1 MKHSGEAA
9 GEDVIIV
16 VTHRSCRSHEKPLFQ
31 MLLPQLATTCCQT
44 SHNVHAFLKQLQP
57 NLFYGVFNMEQRG
70 ILLPATGGT
79 IHEKAVGLEEGE
91 PNVTFYRK
99 FKFEDLQ

>member
-1 MKHSGEAA
+1 
-9 GEDVIIV
+9 
-16 VTHRSCRSHEKPLFQ
+16 
-31 MLLPQLATTCCQT
+31 
-44 SHNVHAFLKQLQP
+44 
-57 NLFYGVFNMEQRG
+57 MEQRG